1 MGFSLNRW
9 RRFLTACHCAL
20 GLFGALAVSPGFAQS
35 AETGPVRARDGMV
48 VTSQADASRAGAA
61 MLERGGNA
69 VDAAVAAA
77 FALAVTQPFSAG
89 IGGGA
94 FLLIRTS
101 EGEMVALDARETAPA
116 AATPDMY
123 TRPGVP
129 ERASLV
135 GPLAVAT
142 PGFVAGLVVALRR
155 FGTLTLAE
163 VLEPAVTLAER
174 GFEISPY
181 HARMLGYMSERGMPE
196 RFPETGRIQFPPSGT
211 PIEAGWRLVQE
222 DLART
227 LRDLAW
233 EGPAG
238 FYQGAVARAI
248 ADDMAKTGGLLTL
261 EDLAAYRPKLRAPV
275 SGRYRGYV
283 IHSFPPPSSGGV
295 AVIESLNILAG
306 FHLRSLGADS
316 PASQHRIAEA
326 LKLAFVDRNTY
337 LGDPDYVD
345 VPVAG
350 LLSLKHAAALRALIN
365 PPWWQRPFWTWGSDE
380 VALEVRS
387 PGRPLDDSGTTHLS
401 TTDGTGGAVALTM
414 TINTPFGSGMTV
426 PGTGIVLNNEMDDF
440 SVATGVPNV
449 YDLVDVRGANAIAP
463 GKRPLSSMSPTVVE
477 KDGALF
483 LVTGSPGGPRI
494 ISTTLQTI
502 LNVVDFGM
510 EIDAAVAAPRIH
522 HQWIPHRVSVEQ
534 AMPEAVVEGLRARGH
549 EIQSRRAWSASES
562 IRVDAPSG
570 WHLGAADPRRDGLA
584 VGYTQAP

>member
-1 MGFSLNRW
+1 
-9 RRFLTACHCAL
+9 
-20 GLFGALAVSPGFAQS
+20 
-35 AETGPVRARDGMV
+35 
-48 VTSQADASRAGAA
+48 

-89 IGGGA
+89 VGGGA
-94 FLLIRTS
+94 FLLMRTS

-116 AATPDMY
+116 AATSDMY

-129 ERASLV
+129 ERSSLT

-142 PGFVAGLVVALRR
+142 PGFVAGLSVALRR

-163 VLEPAVTLAER
+163 VLEPAVGLAER

-181 HARMLGYMSERGMPE
+181 HARMLGYMAERGIPE
-196 RFPETGRIQFPPSGT
+196 RFPETGRIQFPPPGT
-211 PIEAGWRLVQE
+211 PIAAGWRLVQE
-222 DLART
+222 DLGRT
-227 LRDLAW
+227 LRNIAW
-233 EGPAG
+233 EGPGG

-248 ADDMAKTGGLLTL
+248 ADDMVKSGGILSL
-261 EDLAAYRPKLRAPV
+261 EDLAAYRPKLRKPV
-275 SGRYRGYV
+275 SGRYRGFT

-295 AVIESLNILAG
+295 AVIEALNILSG
-306 FHLRSLGADS
+306 FDLRGLGVDS

-337 LGDPDYVD
+337 LGDPDYVN

-350 LLSLKHAAALRALIN
+350 LLSQQHADALRALIN
-365 PPWWQRPFWTWGSDE
+365 PPWWQRPFWTWGSEE
-380 VALEVRS
+380 VALEVKS
-387 PGRPLDDSGTTHLS
+387 PGRPLNDSGTTHLS
-401 TTDGTGGAVALTM
+401 TTDGAGGAVALTM

-449 YDLVDVRGANAIAP
+449 YNLVDVQGANAIAP

-494 ISTTLQTI
+494 ISTTLLSI

-522 HQWIPHRVSVEQ
+522 HQWIPHRVYVEKT
-534 AMPEAVVEGLRARGH
+534 MSEEVVEGLRARGH
-549 EIQSRRAWSASES
+549 EVQSRRPWSASES
-562 IRVDAPSG
+562 IRVDASG

-584 VGYTQAP
+584 VGYTREP

>member
-1 MGFSLNRW
+1 MAWGIYLTLLPGFS
-9 RRFLTACHCAL
+9 
-20 GLFGALAVSPGFAQS
+20 Q
-35 AETGPVRARDGMV
+35 AEAKGPVRARDGMV

-77 FALAVTQPFSAG
+77 FALAVTQPYSAG

-94 FLLIRTS
+94 FLLIRRPD
-101 EGEMVALDARETAPA
+101 GKRVALDARETAPA

-142 PGFVAGLVVALRR
+142 PGFVAGLAVALRR
-155 FGTLTLAE
+155 YGTLTLAE
-163 VLEPAVTLAER
+163 VLEPAVALAER
-174 GFEISPY
+174 GFEIGP
-181 HARMLGYMSERGMPE
+181 HHVRMLNYMRKRGMPE
-196 RFPETGRIQFPPSGT
+196 RFPETGRIQFPPPDQ
-211 PIEAGWRLVQE
+211 PIEVGWRLVQE
-222 DLART
+222 DLGRT
-227 LRDLAW
+227 LRSIAW

-238 FYQGAVARAI
+238 FYRGAVARAI
-248 ADDMAKTGGLLTL
+248 ADDMAKSGGILTL
-261 EDLAAYRPKLRAPV
+261 EDLAGYRPKLRVPV
-275 SGRYRGYV
+275 SGRYRGYE

-295 AVIESLNILAG
+295 AIIESLNILSG
-306 FHLRSLGADS
+306 FDLRRLGVDS
-316 PASQHRIAEA
+316 AASQHRIAEA

-345 VPVAG
+345 VPVQG
-350 LLSLKHAAALRALIN
+350 LLSQQHADALRALIN
-365 PPWWQRPFWTWGSDE
+365 PPWWRRPFWTWGQDE

-387 PGRPLDDSGTTHLS
+387 PGRPLNDSGTTHLS
-401 TTDGTGGAVALTM
+401 TTDGAGGAVALTM

-449 YDLVDVRGANAIAP
+449 YNLIDVQGANAIAP

-477 KDGALF
+477 KDGAIF

-494 ISTTLQTI
+494 ISTTLQSI

-510 EIDAAVAAPRIH
+510 EIDAAVSSPRIH
-522 HQWIPHRVSVEQ
+522 HQWIPHRVYVEE
-534 AMPEAVVEGLRARGH
+534 AMPEAIVEGLRARGH
-549 EIQSRRAWSASES
+549 EVQSRRAWSASES
-562 IRVDAPSG
+562 IRVDADG

-584 VGYTQAP
+584 VGYTREP

>member
-1 MGFSLNRW
+1 M
-9 RRFLTACHCAL
+9 
-20 GLFGALAVSPGFAQS
+20 
-35 AETGPVRARDGMV
+35 RARDGMV

-61 MLERGGNA
+61 MLARGGNA

-77 FALAVTQPFSAG
+77 FALGVTQPFSAG

-94 FLLIRTS
+94 FLLIRS
-101 EGEMVALDARETAPA
+101 PEGELVALDARETAPA

-129 ERASLV
+129 ERASLS

-142 PGFVAGLVVALRR
+142 PGFVSGLAAALRR
-155 FGTLTLAE
+155 YGTLTLAE
-163 VLEPAVTLAER
+163 VLEPAVALAER
-174 GFEISPY
+174 GFAISPY
-181 HARMLGYMSERGMPE
+181 HARMLGYMHKRGMHE
-196 RFPETGRIQFPPSGT
+196 RFPETGRIQFPPPGT

-222 DLART
+222 DLGRT
-227 LRDLAW
+227 LRTIAW

-238 FYQGAVARAI
+238 FYRGPVAQAI
-248 ADDMAKTGGLLTL
+248 AEDMAKSGGILSAQ
-261 EDLAAYRPKLRAPV
+261 DLAGYRPVLRAPV
-275 SGRYRGYV
+275 SGRYRGYE

-295 AVIESLNILAG
+295 AVIESLNILSG
-306 FHLRSLGADS
+306 FDLRGLGVDS

-326 LKLAFVDRNTY
+326 LKLAFMDRNTY

-350 LLSLKHAAALRALIN
+350 LLSAQHADALRALIN
-365 PPWWQRPFWTWGSDE
+365 PPWWRRAFWTWGRDE
-380 VALEVRS
+380 VAIEVRS
-387 PGRPLDDSGTTHLS
+387 PGRPLNDSGTTHLS
-401 TTDGTGGAVALTM
+401 TTDGAGGAVALTM

-426 PGTGIVLNNEMDDF
+426 PGTGIILNNEMDDF
-440 SVATGVPNV
+440 SVAIGVPNV

-494 ISTTLQTI
+494 ISTTLQAI

-510 EIDAAVAAPRIH
+510 EIDEAVAAPRIH
-522 HQWIPHRVSVEQ
+522 HQWIPHRVSVE
-534 AMPEAVVEGLRARGH
+534 AAVPEAVVEGLRARGH
-549 EIQSRRAWSASES
+549 EIHSRRAWSAAES
-562 IRVDAPSG
+562 IRVDAASG
-570 WHLGAADPRRDGLA
+570 WHLGANDPRRDGLA
-584 VGYTQAP
+584 VGYTQDP